1 MTTKS
6 GNPISTDEARNL
18 PALID
23 VATAARMLGFS
34 RHYVGELCARGE
46 VEAVKFGRTWRVNTA
61 ALLEKLGICEGVNA

>member
-34 RHYVGELCARGE
+34 RHYVGDMCARGE
-46 VEAVKFGRTWRVNTA
+46 IEAVKFGRTWRINTS
-61 ALLEKLGICEGVNA
+61 ALLNKIGIADEVTA